1 MALLNRPS
9 RVLPTA
15 PIVETAGRAPGLGLA
30 SSVEGL
36 RGVRK
41 REFCASVN
49 CTTIQEEFNEALA
62 RAAEYQ
68 RQAAALPEL
77 QTTEIRRLRR
87 LADEQWE
94 RAVSLSTTFNL
105 CCVH

>member
-41 REFCASVN
+41 REFCASID
-49 CTTIQEEFNEALA
+49 CAKTLQMIEDLESMAYAILGSASSLPGRMSEDQKKWQEYALEMLQVA
-62 RAAEYQ
+62 KS
-68 RQAAALPEL
+68 L
-77 QTTEIRRLRR
+77 QTVANI
-87 LADEQWE
+87 
-94 RAVSLSTTFNL
+94 
-105 CCVH
+105 CCA